1 MRASFDG
8 QATGKQPLTI
18 TVSDVAPDTI
28 LCVLLGEL
36 DLATAPGLQE
46 KLVEATGL
54 TSRHLVIDLSD
65 IQYLGSAGLNLLTEI
80 HDAQQTAGYHVAIVV
95 GSNHVAARPL
105 NVTAL
110 DRVLD
115 VHTELAT
122 AVKACRACPKPG
134 SSQGQ
139 YL

>member
-1 MRASFDG
+1 MCAPFDG
-8 QATGKQPLTI
+8 QAIGKQPLTI

-28 LCVLLGEL
+28 LCELLGEL
-36 DLATAPGLQE
+36 DLATVPGLQE
-46 KLVEATGL
+46 KLVEATDL
-54 TSRHLVIDLSD
+54 APCHLVIDLSD

-80 HDAQQTAGYHVAIVV
+80 HDAQQAAGYHVAIVV
-95 GSNHVAARPL
+95 SSNHVAARPL

-122 AVKACRACPKPG
+122 AVKACRACPKPDI
-134 SSQGQ
+134 SQGQ
-139 YL
+139 PL